1 MLEKRSED
9 LTNLRQYTAFLQRVV
24 DNNKEMDENNNFNI
38 EDLRGRFINLKNENK
53 KLNKRKAAIN
63 ARMEQVK
70 EDERQALA
78 EMTAELYEKQR
89 VMGNLQTDIEGI

>member
-1 MLEKRSED
+1 
-9 LTNLRQYTAFLQRVV
+9 
-24 DNNKEMDENNNFNI
+24 MDENNNFNI

>member
-1 MLEKRSED
+1 MK
-9 LTNLRQYTAFLQRVV
+9 NLRQYTAFLQRVV

-89 VMGNLQTDIEGI
+89 IMGNLQTDIEGI

>member
-1 MLEKRSED
+1 M
-9 LTNLRQYTAFLQRVV
+9 TNLRQYTAFLQRVV

-89 VMGNLQTDIEGI
+89 IMGNLQTDIEGI

>member
-1 MLEKRSED
+1 
-9 LTNLRQYTAFLQRVV
+9 
-24 DNNKEMDENNNFNI
+24 MDENNNFNI

-89 VMGNLQTDIEGI
+89 VMGNL

>member
-1 MLEKRSED
+1 M
-9 LTNLRQYTAFLQRVV
+9 TNLRQYTSFLQRVV

-70 EDERQALA
+70 EEER
-78 EMTAELYEKQR
+78 
-89 VMGNLQTDIEGI
+89 

>member
-9 LTNLRQYTAFLQRVV
+9 LTNLRQYTSFLQRVV

-78 EMTAELYEKQR
+78 EMTAELYEK
-89 VMGNLQTDIEGI
+89 

>member
-1 MLEKRSED
+1 
-9 LTNLRQYTAFLQRVV
+9 
-24 DNNKEMDENNNFNI
+24 MDENNNFNI

-89 VMGNLQTDIEGI
+89 IMSNL

>member
-9 LTNLRQYTAFLQRVV
+9 LTNLRQYTSFLQRVV

>member
-1 MLEKRSED
+1 
-9 LTNLRQYTAFLQRVV
+9 
-24 DNNKEMDENNNFNI
+24 MDENNNFNI

-89 VMGNLQTDIEGI
+89 IMGNLQTDIEGI

>member
-1 MLEKRSED
+1 M
-9 LTNLRQYTAFLQRVV
+9 TNLRQYTSFLQRVV

-89 VMGNLQTDIEGI
+89 IMGNLQTDIEGI

>member
-89 VMGNLQTDIEGI
+89 IMGNLQTDIEGI

>member
-9 LTNLRQYTAFLQRVV
+9 LTNLRQYTSFLQRVV
-24 DNNKEMDENNNFNI
+24 DNNKDMDENNNSNI

-89 VMGNLQTDIEGI
+89 IMSNL

>member
-1 MLEKRSED
+1 
-9 LTNLRQYTAFLQRVV
+9 
-24 DNNKEMDENNNFNI
+24 MDENNNFNI
-38 EDLRGRFINLKNENK
+38 DDLRGRFINLKNENK

-89 VMGNLQTDIEGI
+89 IMSNLQIDIEGI

>member
-1 MLEKRSED
+1 
-9 LTNLRQYTAFLQRVV
+9 
-24 DNNKEMDENNNFNI
+24 MDENNNSNI

-89 VMGNLQTDIEGI
+89 IMGNLQTDIEGI

>member
-1 MLEKRSED
+1 MK
-9 LTNLRQYTAFLQRVV
+9 NLRQYTAFLQRVV

-38 EDLRGRFINLKNENK
+38 DDLRGRFINLKNENK

-70 EDERQALA
+70 EDER
-78 EMTAELYEKQR
+78 
-89 VMGNLQTDIEGI
+89 

>member
-9 LTNLRQYTAFLQRVV
+9 LTNLRQYTSFLQRVV

-89 VMGNLQTDIEGI
+89 IMSNL

>member
-9 LTNLRQYTAFLQRVV
+9 LTNLRQYTSFLQRVV

-89 VMGNLQTDIEGI
+89 IMSNLQTDIEGI

>member
-1 MLEKRSED
+1 MK
-9 LTNLRQYTAFLQRVV
+9 NLRQYTAFLQRVV

-38 EDLRGRFINLKNENK
+38 DDLRGRFINLKNENK

-89 VMGNLQTDIEGI
+89 IMSNLQTDIEGI

>member
-1 MLEKRSED
+1 M
-9 LTNLRQYTAFLQRVV
+9 
-24 DNNKEMDENNNFNI
+24 DNNKDLDENNNFNI
-38 EDLRGRFINLKNENK
+38 DDLRGRFINLKNENK
-53 KLNKRKAAIN
+53 KLNERKRNIN

-89 VMGNLQTDIEGI
+89 IMSNLQTDIEGI

>member
-1 MLEKRSED
+1 
-9 LTNLRQYTAFLQRVV
+9 
-24 DNNKEMDENNNFNI
+24 MDENNNFNI

-78 EMTAELYEKQR
+78 EMTAELYEK
-89 VMGNLQTDIEGI
+89 

>member
-78 EMTAELYEKQR
+78 EMTAELYEK
-89 VMGNLQTDIEGI
+89 